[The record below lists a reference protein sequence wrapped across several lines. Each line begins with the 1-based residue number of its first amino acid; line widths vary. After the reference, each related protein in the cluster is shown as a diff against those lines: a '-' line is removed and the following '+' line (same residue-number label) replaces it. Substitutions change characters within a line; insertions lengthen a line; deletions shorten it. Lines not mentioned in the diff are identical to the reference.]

1 MRGWEHHCPSLL
13 PYDFRHLLLPSEPV
27 RPRQDAKLEGN
38 LALGLG
44 VHLNSRKPTELTER
58 DLT

>member
-1 MRGWEHHCPSLL
+1 MRGWKLHCPSLL
-13 PYDFRHLLLPSEPV
+13 PYDLRHLLPSEP
-27 RPRQDAKLEGN
+27 GN

-58 DLT
+58 DLTD